1 MPLSYSL
8 TLLFF
13 ISFIQAFSL
22 DSLRIEKVQDK
33 VVVIHEVEK
42 GETLYALSKRYG
54 AEINEV
60 IAFNEITDNNISLGQ
75 MLKIPLVP
83 VSGSVSEK
91 STETIHTVKTGET
104 LFSISQMYDLR
115 VYQLK
120 EMNNLNSNDIS
131 IGQELVIKKLAP
143 EVRDPNKSIIVSS
156 LPKKTDESDNTE
168 SIPDKTE
175 IEEINVEETKAE
187 TTVEEID
194 DMEGFMAY
202 QVQSGDDLS
211 TIATRY
217 GVRIDSLKYWNK
229 LSSDRLDIGQEL
241 KLKQKVDVVMDAPR
255 IIKTPYGIKKR
266 MVDQSGFVRIM
277 EEGIAQKIEDVI
289 PTDKYLCLHR
299 DQPVGSLVEVRNLMN
314 NQKVFVKVVARL
326 PNTGLNE
333 NVLIRLTPVA
343 FKRLGI
349 IDPKARVE
357 ISYYE
362 E

>member
-13 ISFIQAFSL
+13 LSFIQVFSL

-54 AEINEV
+54 AQINEV
-60 IAFNEITDNNISLGQ
+60 IAFNQISDNTISLGQ
-75 MLKIPLVP
+75 VLKIPLVP
-83 VSGSVSEK
+83 VSGSGNK
-91 STETIHTVKTGET
+91 SKPETIHVVETGET
-104 LFSISQMYDLR
+104 LFSISQKYGLR

-143 EVRDPNKSIIVSS
+143 EAIEEDPKAIVFSSYPTKKDSAVEVAKVVVDEPII
-156 LPKKTDESDNTE
+156 DESDF
-168 SIPDKTE
+168 I
-175 IEEINVEETKAE
+175 
-187 TTVEEID
+187 
-194 DMEGFMAY
+194 AY

-211 TIATRY
+211 SIATQY
-217 GVRIDSLKYWNK
+217 GVRVDSLKYWNK

-241 KLKQKVDVVMDAPR
+241 KLKQKVDVVLDAPK
-255 IIKTPYGIKKR
+255 IVKTPYGIKKR
-266 MVDQSGFVRIM
+266 MVDQSGFVRII

-299 DQPVGSLVEVRNLMN
+299 NQPVGSLVEVRNLMN

-326 PNTGLNE
+326 PDTGLNE

>member
-8 TLLFF
+8 SLLLLL
-13 ISFIQAFSL
+13 SFIQAYSL

-54 AEINEV
+54 AQINEV
-60 IAFNEITDNNISLGQ
+60 IAFNEISDNTISLGQ
-75 MLKIPLVP
+75 VLRIPLVP
-83 VSGSVSEK
+83 VSGPANK
-91 STETIHTVKTGET
+91 STAETIHVVQTGET
-104 LFSISQMYDLR
+104 LFSISQKYGLR

-143 EVRDPNKSIIVSS
+143 EAIEEDRKNIVFSTYPTKKDSAEEVGNDLSEDPLDEVADEPII
-156 LPKKTDESDNTE
+156 DESDF
-168 SIPDKTE
+168 I
-175 IEEINVEETKAE
+175 
-187 TTVEEID
+187 
-194 DMEGFMAY
+194 AY

-217 GVRIDSLKYWNK
+217 GVRVDSVKYWNK
-229 LSSDRLDIGQEL
+229 LATDRLDIGQEL
-241 KLKQKVDVVMDAPR
+241 KLKQKVDVVLDAPK
-255 IIKTPYGIKKR
+255 IVKTPYGIKKR

-299 DQPVGSLVEVRNLMN
+299 NQPVGSLVEVRNLMN

-326 PNTGLNE
+326 PDTGLNE

>member
-13 ISFIQAFSL
+13 LSFIQAFSL

-54 AEINEV
+54 AQINEV
-60 IAFNEITDNNISLGQ
+60 IAFNQISDNTISLGQ
-75 MLKIPLVP
+75 VLRIPLVP
-83 VSGSVSEK
+83 VSGAATK
-91 STETIHTVKTGET
+91 STVETIHIVETGET
-104 LFSISQMYDLR
+104 LFSISQKYGLR

-131 IGQELVIKKLAP
+131 IGQELTIKKMAP
-143 EVRDPNKSIIVSS
+143 EAMEEDRKNIVFSTYP
-156 LPKKTDESDNTE
+156 PKKDSAEEARNDLSGDPIDVVVDEPS
-168 SIPDKTE
+168 
-175 IEEINVEETKAE
+175 
-187 TTVEEID
+187 ID
-194 DMEGFMAY
+194 DSDFIAY

-217 GVRIDSLKYWNK
+217 GIRVDSVKYWNK
-229 LSSDRLDIGQEL
+229 LTADRLDIGQEL
-241 KLKQKVDVVMDAPR
+241 KLKQKVDVVLDAPK
-255 IIKTPYGIKKR
+255 IVKTPYGIKKR

-299 DQPVGSLVEVRNLMN
+299 NQPVGSLVEVRNLMN

-326 PNTGLNE
+326 PDTGLNE

>member
-13 ISFIQAFSL
+13 LSFIQVYAL

-54 AEINEV
+54 AQINEV
-60 IAFNEITDNNISLGQ
+60 IAFNQISDNTISLGQ
-75 MLKIPLVP
+75 VLKIPLVP
-83 VSGSVSEK
+83 VSGTGNK
-91 STETIHTVKTGET
+91 SKPETIHVVETGET
-104 LFSISQMYDLR
+104 LFSISQKYGLR

-131 IGQELVIKKLAP
+131 IGQELVIKKMAP
-143 EVRDPNKSIIVSS
+143 EAMAEDHKTLVFSSYPAKKDSAVEVATVVPEDPAKEVVEE
-156 LPKKTDESDNTE
+156 PMVDESDF
-168 SIPDKTE
+168 I
-175 IEEINVEETKAE
+175 
-187 TTVEEID
+187 
-194 DMEGFMAY
+194 AY

-211 TIATRY
+211 SISTRY
-217 GVRIDSLKYWNK
+217 GVRVDSLKYWNQ
-229 LSSDRLDIGQEL
+229 LISDRLDIGQEL
-241 KLKQKVDVVMDAPR
+241 KLKQKVDVVLDAPKIVR
-255 IIKTPYGIKKR
+255 TPYGIRKR
-266 MVDQSGFVRIM
+266 MVDQSGFVRII

-299 DQPVGSLVEVRNLMN
+299 NQPVGSLVEVRNLMN

-326 PNTGLNE
+326 PDTGLNE

>member
-8 TLLFF
+8 SLLFF
-13 ISFIQAFSL
+13 LSFLQAYSL

-33 VVVIHEVEK
+33 VVVVHEVEK

-54 AEINEV
+54 AQINEV
-60 IAFNEITDNNISLGQ
+60 IAFNDIIDNNISLGQ
-75 MLKIPLVP
+75 VLKIPLVP
-83 VSGSVSEK
+83 VSSQASEK
-91 STETIHTVKTGET
+91 KNETIHVVATGET
-104 LFSISQMYDLR
+104 LFSISQQYGLR

-143 EVRDPNKSIIVSS
+143 EAVEEERKTIIVSS
-156 LPKKTDESDNTE
+156 YPTKKDSATE
-168 SIPDKTE
+168 V
-175 IEEINVEETKAE
+175 VEEE
-187 TTVEEID
+187 TPENHDEVETPDVEVD
-194 DMEGFMAY
+194 EMEGFIAY

-211 TIATRY
+211 TIATRH
-217 GVRIDSLKYWNK
+217 GVRVDSLKYWNK
-229 LSSDRLDIGQEL
+229 LTSDRLSIGQEL
-241 KLKQKVDVVMDAPR
+241 KLKQKVEVVLDAPK
-255 IIKTPYGIKKR
+255 IVKTPYGIKKR
-266 MVDQSGFVRIM
+266 MVDQSGFVRII

>member
-1 MPLSYSL
+1 MPLNYSL

-13 ISFIQAFSL
+13 LSFTWAFSL

-42 GETLYALSKRYG
+42 GETLYSLSKRYG
-54 AEINEV
+54 AKIDEV
-60 IAFNEITDNNISLGQ
+60 ITFNAINDNTISLGQ
-75 MLKIPLVP
+75 VLKIPLVP
-83 VSGSVSEK
+83 VKTPEREKKSG
-91 STETIHTVKTGET
+91 TIHVVATGET
-104 LFSISQMYDLR
+104 LFSISQQYGLR

-120 EMNNLNSNDIS
+120 EMNNLNTNDIS

-143 EVRDPNKSIIVSS
+143 GTIEEEPKTIIVSS
-156 LPKKTDESDNTE
+156 YPTKKDSAAEVTNVVNDSESEVADAEPVIDETDF
-168 SIPDKTE
+168 I
-175 IEEINVEETKAE
+175 
-187 TTVEEID
+187 
-194 DMEGFMAY
+194 AY

-217 GVRIDSLKYWNK
+217 GVRVDSVMYWNK
-229 LSSDRLDIGQEL
+229 LISDRLEIGQEL
-241 KLKQKVDVVMDAPR
+241 KLKQKVDVVLAAPK
-255 IIKTPYGIKKR
+255 IVKTPYGIKKR
-266 MVDQSGFVRIM
+266 MVDQSGFVRII